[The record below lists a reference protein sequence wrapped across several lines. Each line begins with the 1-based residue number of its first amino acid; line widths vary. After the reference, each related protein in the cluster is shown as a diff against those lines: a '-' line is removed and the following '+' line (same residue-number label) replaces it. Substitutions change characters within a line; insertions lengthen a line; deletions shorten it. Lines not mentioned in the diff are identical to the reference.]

1 MNPQIES
8 LIFNTEKMPALPA
21 VYTQIKEAI
30 ENPESTF
37 EDIAHAASND
47 QNISARLLSLANSS
61 FYGYP
66 SSVSTIPDAL
76 TVIGLQQFKN
86 MALCACVIDTFK
98 DIPGALI
105 DIDEFWRKSI
115 ACGLCARVMALELR
129 EANSERF
136 FLGGLMHKIGRLVLI
151 LTEPDKAV
159 EIFARSH
166 QSSIHM
172 HSVETEML
180 GFNHYE
186 LGGDLL
192 ESWELPTPICEL
204 VRHCSRPV
212 LATSAVQ
219 DVSLIHIA
227 DFITES
233 LNMGNAGDLFVP
245 EFSDAAWG
253 YSGLDES
260 RLHYIVDELDRQFEE
275 VCNVFLSTH

>member
-8 LIFNTEKMPALPA
+8 LFLASEKVPALPV
-21 VYTQIKEAI
+21 VYSQIKDVV
-30 ENPESTF
+30 ENPESSF
-37 EDIAHAASND
+37 EDIARVISND
-47 QNISARLLSLANSS
+47 QNLSAKLLKLANSS

-86 MALCACVIDTFK
+86 MALCACVMDVFK
-98 DIPGALI
+98 DMPNSPI
-105 DIDEFWRKSI
+105 DMHAFWRKSI

-151 LTEPDKAV
+151 LLEPSKAE
-159 EIFARSH
+159 EIFARCE
-166 QSSIHM
+166 QAPVHM
-172 HSVETEML
+172 HSVETELL

-186 LGGDLL
+186 LGSALL
-192 ESWELPTPICEL
+192 EFWNLPTSICEL
-204 VRHCSRPV
+204 VRHYGRPV
-212 LATSAVQ
+212 LAISAVQ

-227 DFITES
+227 DFTTES
-233 LNMGNAGDLFVP
+233 LKMGNAGDLFVP

-275 VCNVFLSTH
+275 VCNVFLSAN